1 MTRAAE
7 KGIKWFNIEEYM
19 RQKYPDKLDL
29 VVKGPYGSSPPF
41 MIACSTTQIEQDRNI
56 KIGR

>member
-19 RQKYPDKLDL
+19 RQKYPDKLHL
-29 VVKGPYGSSPPF
+29 VTKGPYGSSPPF
-41 MIACSTTQIEQDRNI
+41 MIACSTTQIE
-56 KIGR
+56 

>member
-41 MIACSTTQIEQDRNI
+41 MIACSTTQIE
-56 KIGR
+56 